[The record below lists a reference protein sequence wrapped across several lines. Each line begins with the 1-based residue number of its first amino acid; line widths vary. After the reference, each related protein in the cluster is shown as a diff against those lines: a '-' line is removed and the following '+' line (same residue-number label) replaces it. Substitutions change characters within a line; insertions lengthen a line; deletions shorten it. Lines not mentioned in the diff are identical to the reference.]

1 MGLWGVWVGIPTKC
15 PKADN
20 STVLAMPF
28 EKLLRILVN
37 INGGF
42 AT

>member
-28 EKLLRILVN
+28 EKQLRIHAD
-37 INGGF
+37 INGSC